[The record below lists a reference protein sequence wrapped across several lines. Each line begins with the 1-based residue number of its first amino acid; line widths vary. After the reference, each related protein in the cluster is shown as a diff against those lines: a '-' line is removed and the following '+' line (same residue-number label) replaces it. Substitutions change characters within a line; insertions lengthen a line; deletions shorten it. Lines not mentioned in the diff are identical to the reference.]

1 MLLLVGTEALEHS
14 ALGVLSV
21 KKCSRT
27 SILFCLHQKNVSGKH
42 LISQGEKHHPTA
54 ALPG

>member
-27 SILFCLHQKNVSGKH
+27 SVLFCLHQKNVSGKH